1 MKKPK
6 NSNVNI
12 PNSLSVFRILLIPF
26 FVYFFFKAD
35 YIKSM
40 LLLGISGLTDLVD
53 GIIARK
59 FNQITELG
67 KMLDP
72 LADKITQGVVALCL
86 AVEFPQIRFI
96 LILFMVKELLMLI
109 GAIVLLKKK
118 KRPCAANWYGK
129 VATFLFYISVVVIVA
144 MNAIFNV
151 TPREFDIVAN
161 ALLLITA
168 VFMLYSLYQYMKI
181 FFDILKSEDEE
192 HHFNIQDEIR
202 KKRDS

>member
-1 MKKPK
+1 MKKPENK
-6 NSNVNI
+6 NINI
-12 PNSLSVFRILLIPF
+12 PNTLSVLRIVILPF
-26 FVYFFFKAD
+26 FIYFFYKYD
-35 YIKSM
+35 YITAM
-40 LLLGISGLTDLVD
+40 VLLGLSGLTDLVD

-72 LADKITQGVVALCL
+72 LADKITQGIVAICL
-86 AVEFPQIRFI
+86 AARFSQIKFI
-96 LILFMVKELLMLI
+96 LILFVIKELLMLV

-151 TPREFDIVAN
+151 TPVVFEVVAN
-161 ALLLITA
+161 ALLLVTA
-168 VFMLYSLYQYMKI
+168 AFMLYSLYRYMRI
-181 FFDILKSEDEE
+181 FFEILKSDDEE
-192 HHFNIQDEIR
+192 HKFNLQDEIKAR
-202 KKRDS
+202 KEK